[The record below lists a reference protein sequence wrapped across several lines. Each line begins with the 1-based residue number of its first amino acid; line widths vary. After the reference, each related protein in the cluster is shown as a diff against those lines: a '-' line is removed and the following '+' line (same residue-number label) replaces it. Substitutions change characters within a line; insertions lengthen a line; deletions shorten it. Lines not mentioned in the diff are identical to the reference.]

1 MKVRETYRRSNS
13 SPSVYT
19 FFVAEAE
26 RNEFMTS
33 LELQRGIRHV
43 INRATLY
50 DNVLSLYNTKLDKVI
65 NEYPFRVQFE
75 GEMAVDVGGVT
86 RDLFS
91 EFFAEMYLHLFDGMC
106 LLYPAMHSSVNM
118 ATFKTVGA
126 VISHAYLVSGVFPD
140 RVAFPC
146 LAAALLGPNI
156 VISDALLRDSFISS
170 LSVHEASI
178 VRNAMCQSGSNY
190 SISMQA
196 ELVSIL
202 SCYGCKEAPRP
213 ANLSQLLIQAS
224 RYSFSVKPAAAI
236 SMMNTGVPKKHQSFW
251 KIMTV
256 EKLHSLYLSL
266 SVSNAKVL
274 SLLKEP
280 VIQNVSQEDVWQFL
294 RKYVGSMAVDE
305 LRTFLR
311 FVTGS
316 FVISVPS
323 ISVTFNSLD
332 GLARRPIAH
341 TCSAMLEISSMY
353 VSLQEFMSEFRSIL
367 SDPYYSWRMDSV

>member
-1 MKVRETYRRSNS
+1 
-13 SPSVYT
+13 
-19 FFVAEAE
+19 
-26 RNEFMTS
+26 
-33 LELQRGIRHV
+33 
-43 INRATLY
+43 
-50 DNVLSLYNTKLDKVI
+50 
-65 NEYPFRVQFE
+65 
-75 GEMAVDVGGVT
+75 
-86 RDLFS
+86 
-91 EFFAEMYLHLFDGMC
+91 
-106 LLYPAMHSSVNM
+106 
-118 ATFKTVGA
+118 
-126 VISHAYLVSGVFPD
+126 
-140 RVAFPC
+140 
-146 LAAALLGPNI
+146 
-156 VISDALLRDSFISS
+156 
-170 LSVHEASI
+170 
-178 VRNAMCQSGSNY
+178 MCQSGSNY
-190 SISMQA
+190 FISMQA
-196 ELVSIL
+196 ELVSIF
-202 SCYGCKEAPRP
+202 SCYDCKEAPRP

-236 SMMNTGVPKKHQSFW
+236 SMMNTDVPKKHQSFW

-280 VIQNVSQEDVWQFL
+280 VIQNASQEDVWQFL

-311 FVTGS
+311 FVTGN
-316 FVISVPS
+316 FVISVPT